1 VTVQRIYETALR
13 PTQLGNVLM
22 KHFSSR
28 GFRTIATSSGED
40 RVLILATRSSPWHE
54 VMTLARSLEVS
65 ITSREAALAVEVREE
80 SWQERIQLASTS
92 VAAFPPALIGSAFTF
107 WERRALD
114 AELWSVIDRELVTVG
129 CARLSEKLTGASW

>member
-1 VTVQRIYETALR
+1 MRAERTYETALR
-13 PTQLGNVLM
+13 PTELGNILI
-22 KHFSSR
+22 KYFSSR
-28 GFRTIATSSGED
+28 GFRTIASSRGED

-54 VMTLARSLEVS
+54 VMALAQCLEVS
-65 ITSREAALAVEVREE
+65 IMSRETALAVEVRED

-114 AELWSVIDRELVTVG
+114 AELWAVIDQEMATVG
-129 CARLSEKLTGASW
+129 CAP